1 MSGLRAARTMTAV
14 SEHHEARRWQLC
26 SYVLDRR
33 DFNQIRMRLPRA
45 VRRDVKAVPEGH
57 VGLVAQAIVG
67 EEGDLPL
74 AVLYD
79 NVPTS
84 VATEGVRKLE
94 QRLTELLG

>member
-1 MSGLRAARTMTAV
+1 MAPPLTDERSSR
-14 SEHHEARRWQLC
+14 HRRWRVC

-33 DFNQIRMRLPRA
+33 DFNEIRMRLPRA

-67 EEGDLPL
+67 EEGDMPL

-79 NVPTS
+79 NAPAS

>member
-1 MSGLRAARTMTAV
+1 MAPPVTDERSPR
-14 SEHHEARRWQLC
+14 HRRWRLC

-33 DFNQIRMRLPRA
+33 DFNEIRMRLPRA
-45 VRRDVKAVPEGH
+45 VRRDVEVAPEGH

-67 EEGDLPL
+67 EQGDLPL

-79 NVPTS
+79 NAPAC
-84 VATEGVRKLE
+84 VATEAVRKLE

>member
-1 MSGLRAARTMTAV
+1 MAPSSVDGTTTR
-14 SEHHEARRWQLC
+14 HERWRVC

-33 DFNQIRMRLPRA
+33 EFNDIRIRLPRA

-57 VGLVAQAIVG
+57 VGLVAQAVVG

-79 NVPTS
+79 SAPAS
-84 VATEGVRKLE
+84 VASESMKKLE
-94 QRLTELLG
+94 RRLAEMLT

>member
-1 MSGLRAARTMTAV
+1 MAPLVTDERSPR
-14 SEHHEARRWQLC
+14 HRRWRQC
-26 SYVLDRR
+26 SYVLDRS
-33 DFNQIRMRLPRA
+33 DYNQIRMRLPRA
-45 VRRDVKAVPEGH
+45 VRRDVEVAPEGH

-67 EEGDLPL
+67 EQGDLPL

-79 NVPTS
+79 NAPAS

>member
-1 MSGLRAARTMTAV
+1 MAVPPTDERASRQRGWRV
-14 SEHHEARRWQLC
+14 C

-33 DFNQIRMRLPRA
+33 DFNAIRMRLPRA
-45 VRRDVKAVPEGH
+45 VRRDVQPVPEGN

-79 NVPTS
+79 NAPAR
-84 VATEGVRKLE
+84 VATEGVRTLE
-94 QRLTELLG
+94 RRLTELLR

>member
-1 MSGLRAARTMTAV
+1 VAPPSTPERSQPR
-14 SEHHEARRWQLC
+14 RRWRLR

-33 DFNQIRMRLPRA
+33 DFNDIRMRLPRA
-45 VRRDVKAVPEGH
+45 VRRDVEAAPEGH

-79 NVPTS
+79 NAPAG
-84 VATEGVRKLE
+84 VATEGVRRLE
-94 QRLTELLG
+94 QRLAEMLG

>member
-1 MSGLRAARTMTAV
+1 VGSPSSDQR
-14 SEHHEARRWQLC
+14 SSHKPRWRVR

-33 DFNQIRMRLPRA
+33 DFNDIRIRLPRA
-45 VRRDVKAVPEGH
+45 VRRDVEAAPEGH

-79 NVPTS
+79 NAPAS
-84 VATEGVRKLE
+84 VATQRMRRLE

>member
-1 MSGLRAARTMTAV
+1 VVPPSSDQRL
-14 SEHHEARRWQLC
+14 SQEPRWRVR

-33 DFNQIRMRLPRA
+33 DFNGIRIRLPLA
-45 VRRDVKAVPEGH
+45 VRRDVEAAPEDH

-79 NVPTS
+79 NAPAS
-84 VATEGVRKLE
+84 VATERIRRLE
-94 QRLTELLG
+94 QRFTELLG